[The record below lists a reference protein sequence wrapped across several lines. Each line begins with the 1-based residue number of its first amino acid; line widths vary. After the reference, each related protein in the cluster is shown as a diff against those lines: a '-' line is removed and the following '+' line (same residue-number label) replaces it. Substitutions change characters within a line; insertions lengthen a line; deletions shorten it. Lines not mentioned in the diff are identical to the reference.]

1 MKLGFYYHIPVRTT
15 ENGLVTAGF
24 LGCFLD
30 ALAAQVS
37 ELILFLHDAEEY
49 HGGMDYELEARNVRF
64 VSLGRKPHPV
74 SRTFL
79 GMRLVN
85 PVRKELSNCDMLLVR
100 APTHLFGSWARLCQ
114 SERIRLVPLLVG
126 DYAACNANIE
136 FTFPK
141 KQVLKALNRFVN
153 WQERRHLRGKQ
164 VLVNSVALAEKYQ
177 PIAEV
182 VHQVRTT
189 TLSEDSF
196 FEREDTCGNDA
207 INILYTGRFDWQKGL
222 QELFDAFV
230 LIVKGGRSARLHLV
244 GWQDGNGSSIE
255 ESLKR
260 QGVER
265 GVSDCLIFHGRK
277 KVGAE
282 LDEMYRMADIYV
294 IPSYA
299 EGFPRT
305 IWEAMANSLPVIATK
320 VGSIPEFLVNKTH
333 ALLIASQDVESL
345 KSAILCLANE
355 PSLRKRLI
363 SGGSQLAMKNTLK
376 SQSEKMVELLKGKKL

>member
-1 MKLGFYYHIPVRTT
+1 MKLGFYYHIPIRTT
-15 ENGLVTAGF
+15 KNGLVTAGF

-30 ALAAQVS
+30 ALAARVD
-37 ELILFLHDAEEY
+37 ELVLFLHEAAECNA
-49 HGGMDYELEARNVRF
+49 GMDYELTAQNVRF

-79 GMRLVN
+79 GTRLVD

-100 APTHLFGSWARLCQ
+100 APTHLFRAWARLCQ
-114 SERIRLVPLLVG
+114 NERVRLVPLLVG
-126 DYAACNANIE
+126 DYASCNANIE
-136 FTFPK
+136 FTFLK
-141 KQVLKALNRFVN
+141 KQVLKGLNRFVD
-153 WQERRHLRGKQ
+153 WQERRYLGGKQ
-164 VLVNSVALAEKYQ
+164 VLVNSAALAEKYQ
-177 PIAEV
+177 PIAKV

-196 FEREDTCGNDA
+196 FEREDTCGNDE
-207 INILYTGRFDWQKGL
+207 INLLYTGRFDWQKGL

-230 LIVKGGRSARLHLV
+230 LIVKGGCSVRLHMV

-333 ALLIASQDVESL
+333 ALLIAPQDVESL
-345 KSAILCLANE
+345 KSAILCLVNE

-363 SGGSQLAMKNTLK
+363 SEGSQLAMKNTLE
-376 SQSEKMVELLKGKKL
+376 SQSEKMVELLKGKQL

>member
-1 MKLGFYYHIPVRTT
+1 MKLGFYYHIPIRTT
-15 ENGLVTAGF
+15 ENGLMTAGF

-37 ELILFLHDAEEY
+37 ELILFLHDAEKY
-49 HGGMDYELEARNVRF
+49 DGGMDYELEARNVRF

-114 SERIRLVPLLVG
+114 NEQIRLVPLLVG

-136 FTFPK
+136 FTFLK

-153 WQERRHLRGKQ
+153 WQERSYLRGKQ
-164 VLVNSVALAEKYQ
+164 VLVNSAVLAEKYQ

-196 FEREDTCGNDA
+196 FEREDTCGNNE
-207 INILYTGRFDWQKGL
+207 INLLYTGRFDWQKGL

-230 LIVKGGRSARLHLV
+230 LIVKGGRSARLHMV

-265 GVSDCLIFHGRK
+265 GVSDRLIFHGRK

-305 IWEAMANSLPVIATK
+305 IWEAMANCLPVIATK

-333 ALLIASQDVESL
+333 ALLIAPQDVESL

-363 SGGSQLAMKNTLK
+363 SGGSQLAMKNTLE
-376 SQSEKMVELLKGKKL
+376 SQSEKMVELLKGKQL

>member
-1 MKLGFYYHIPVRTT
+1 
-15 ENGLVTAGF
+15 
-24 LGCFLD
+24 
-30 ALAAQVS
+30 
-37 ELILFLHDAEEY
+37 
-49 HGGMDYELEARNVRF
+49 
-64 VSLGRKPHPV
+64 
-74 SRTFL
+74 
-79 GMRLVN
+79 
-85 PVRKELSNCDMLLVR
+85 
-100 APTHLFGSWARLCQ
+100 
-114 SERIRLVPLLVG
+114 LLVG